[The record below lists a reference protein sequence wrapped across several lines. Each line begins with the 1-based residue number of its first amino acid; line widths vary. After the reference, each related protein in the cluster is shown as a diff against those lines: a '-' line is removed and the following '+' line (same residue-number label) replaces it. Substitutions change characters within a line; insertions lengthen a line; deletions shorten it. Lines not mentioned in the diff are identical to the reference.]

1 MTSQIPGT
9 RTPSSPPPAPSW
21 HGFTSAWELGFREVY
36 TVWLPRGRHPVS
48 EVAIRHWQTWVRW
61 LGPSYGPAVV
71 SILLLAASGTDSF
84 HADHAWLLLLI
95 GTINGGMFAAAVLSW
110 KFALLKADTLDELL
124 EPCSNRDSLVAVIS
138 EAVRHRWQGPPS
150 VLAAAIPWI
159 GFAASDSKWLGTF
172 TGMIVLLNCTWAL
185 MLLVNVSYW
194 LVVPPVLIIRL
205 RSSRE
210 LRLRWNDPAH
220 TSGIRTLSEGY
231 AFPAVFLALAAFA
244 VTLPGALN
252 HPLFGSFLPY
262 LYLWLLVLSLWVGIA
277 TQLSLYAIVRRYRI
291 RVLDSLAAA
300 RGLLLAEN
308 QSATLPALVEND
320 DQLSSV
326 LSVYASVA
334 SAEGLP
340 YGTALVVQYVAAVV
354 GSVVGF
360 LLQ

>member
-9 RTPSSPPPAPSW
+9 RTPPSPPPGASW
-21 HGFTSAWELGFREVY
+21 RGFTAAWERGFQEVY
-36 TVWLPRGRHPVS
+36 TVWLPRGRHPVA

-61 LGPSYGPAVV
+61 LGPSYGPAAV
-71 SILLLAASGTDSF
+71 SILVLGASGTDSF

-110 KFALLKADTLDELL
+110 KFALLRADTLDELL
-124 EPCSNRDSLVAVIS
+124 EPCSNRDSLVSVVS
-138 EAVRHRWQGPPS
+138 TAVRHRWQAPPS
-150 VLAAAIPWI
+150 ILAATILWI
-159 GFAASDSKWLGTF
+159 GYAASDSKWLASF
-172 TGMIVLLNCTWAL
+172 TGFVVLLNCTWAL

-194 LVVPPVLIIRL
+194 LAIPPVLIIRL

-244 VTLPGALN
+244 VTLPGALD

-262 LYLWLLVLSLWVGIA
+262 LYLWLLALSLWVGIA

-291 RVLDSLAAA
+291 RMLDSLASN
-300 RGLLLAEN
+300 GDLLLAEN
-308 QSATLPALVEND
+308 QSATLLTLIENN
-320 DQLSSV
+320 DQLSST
-326 LSVYASVA
+326 LSIYASVA
-334 SAEGLP
+334 SSEGLP
-340 YGTALVVQYVAAVV
+340 YGTALVVQYVAAIV

>member
-21 HGFTSAWELGFREVY
+21 RGFTKAWELGFREVY

-61 LGPSYGPAVV
+61 LGPSYDPAVV

-138 EAVRHRWQGPPS
+138 EAVRHRWQVPPLI
-150 VLAAAIPWI
+150 LAAAIPWI
-159 GFAASDSKWLGTF
+159 GFAASDSKWLATF
-172 TGMIVLLNCTWAL
+172 TGVVVLLNCTWAL

-194 LVVPPVLIIRL
+194 LAVPPVLIIRL
-205 RSSRE
+205 RSSRQ

-244 VTLPGALN
+244 VTLPGALD
-252 HPLFGSFLPY
+252 HPY
-262 LYLWLLVLSLWVGIA
+262 LGPSCRTSTSGY
-277 TQLSLYAIVRRYRI
+277 
-291 RVLDSLAAA
+291 
-300 RGLLLAEN
+300 
-308 QSATLPALVEND
+308 
-320 DQLSSV
+320 
-326 LSVYASVA
+326 
-334 SAEGLP
+334 
-340 YGTALVVQYVAAVV
+340 
-354 GSVVGF
+354 
-360 LLQ
+360 